1 MVVAQDASRFVL
13 GTQEVELGPRAQLSR
28 VLEALT
34 TARIEEPGEWVACPR
49 LIGAVWQ
56 GERMRPQSAMNRL
69 HVAIATLRKMGLRP
83 VLQSKRG
90 AYRLRS
96 DIELARA

>member
-1 MVVAQDASRFVL
+1 
-13 GTQEVELGPRAQLSR
+13 
-28 VLEALT
+28 
-34 TARIEEPGEWVACPR
+34 
-49 LIGAVWQ
+49 
-56 GERMRPQSAMNRL
+56 MRPQSAMNRL